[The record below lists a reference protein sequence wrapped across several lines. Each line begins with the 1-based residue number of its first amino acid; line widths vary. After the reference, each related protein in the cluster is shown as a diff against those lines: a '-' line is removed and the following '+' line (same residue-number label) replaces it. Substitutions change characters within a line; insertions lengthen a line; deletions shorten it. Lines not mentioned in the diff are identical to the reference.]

1 MTKSELEKFLESRP
15 ALSKSAF
22 AREAGISHQLID
34 YILAGKRNLTD
45 ETAAKL
51 LPVMEKYGWSRDK

>member
-1 MTKSELEKFLESRP
+1 MNKEDLQKFLESRP

-34 YILAGKRNLTD
+34 YILAGKRNLTN

-51 LPVMEKYGWSRDK
+51 LPIMIKYGYSEP